1 MSSYY
6 SDVQYKYETS
16 YKIDG
21 VDYKLYIPR
30 LPREDFQRMA
40 LAAVYDVI
48 KKDYKEVYDI
58 FEKNKYSN
66 FQEKV
71 EGLVHAMKEVNG
83 KNWNS
88 SQYIWFYDNY
98 FNNYFALAP
107 EQVHVPN
114 LDYSSYAN
122 NSSDK
127 KFNIMDMF
135 DEIGDDSDESSDKDK
150 SPNNEKVSA
159 TVLPSAFDLLYPDGY
174 ESEDYSSS
182 EEHSNKKTD
191 EIDEKELRK
200 IKNAERRK
208 TNAVSSALSKAAIKA
223 DRERSKADAKSAN
236 KLAKEQLKAVQ
247 KQEKQSA
254 KDAVKATKQAEKD
267 AVKATKDAVK
277 ATKNAKKISSQKNT
291 GGSNKIR
298 NKKNSSNHG
307 TRKKYKK

>member
-21 VDYKLYIPR
+21 VDYKLFIPR

-40 LAAVYDVI
+40 LEAVYDDVL

-98 FNNYFALAP
+98 FDNYFAIAP
-107 EQVHVPN
+107 EPVYVPN
-114 LDYSSYAN
+114 LDYSSYTNTGN
-122 NSSDK
+122 NK
-127 KFNIMDMF
+127 KSFDIQAMF
-135 DEIGDDSDESSDKDK
+135 EAIGDDSDEESSDENK
-150 SPNNEKVSA
+150 SKNNEKVSA
-159 TVLPSAFDLLYPDGY
+159 TTVFPSAFDLLYGDDD
-174 ESEDYSSS
+174 EEDYSSS
-182 EEHSNKKTD
+182 DECSNKK
-191 EIDEKELRK
+191 IDETELRK
-200 IKNAERRK
+200 IKNAESK
-208 TNAVSSALSKAAIKA
+208 PLSKA
-223 DRERSKADAKSAN
+223 EAKSVN

-247 KQEKQSA
+247 KQEKQAA
-254 KDAVKATKQAEKD
+254 KDAIKASKQAAKDVIKASKQAEKE
-267 AVKATKDAVK
+267 AIKA
-277 ATKNAKKISSQKNT
+277 NKISSRKNT
-291 GGSNKIR
+291 GGS
-298 NKKNSSNHG
+298 KKNKNQKNKTKKG
-307 TRKKYKK
+307 TQKKYKK